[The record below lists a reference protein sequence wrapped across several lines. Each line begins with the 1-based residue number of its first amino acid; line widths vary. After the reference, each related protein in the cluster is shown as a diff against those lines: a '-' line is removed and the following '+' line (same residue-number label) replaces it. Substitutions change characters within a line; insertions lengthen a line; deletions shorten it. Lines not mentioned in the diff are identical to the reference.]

1 VTTGPR
7 GERKKAKRL
16 GRPSGR
22 EIDARLAMRLPAEL
36 MAQLQEAAR
45 RDERTVPQL
54 VRLPAT
60 GVR

>member
-1 VTTGPR
+1 
-7 GERKKAKRL
+7 
-16 GRPSGR
+16 
-22 EIDARLAMRLPAEL
+22 MRLPAEL

-45 RDERTVPQL
+45 RDERTLPQL